1 MTRETADP
9 TSRGPDAR
17 EADEPPAERVKATP
31 ATNPTEDP
39 EVGLAQK
46 GSGEE
51 AIVRRETE
59 I

>member
-17 EADEPPAERVKATP
+17 EADEPPAERVKAAR
-31 ATNPTEDP
+31 ATIPTEDP

-51 AIVRRETE
+51 AIVRRET
-59 I
+59 